1 MKSIAGNFEKFIEIF
16 KFARQNSKFYS
27 DHYRDIE
34 TIDLDS
40 LQSIPAT
47 SRDSFYQFSPPE
59 NTDMMT
65 GPMKGGYFTRSGGTS
80 GKEKYAFTTYGE
92 VQTGAK
98 LLGNMLCL
106 NGIDKDD
113 IVANLF
119 MPGHMYSAFSS
130 ISISLNHTGCVQ
142 LPIGANCEP
151 DEILR
156 YLLSFNPNVILAVPS
171 LLMGLANLVE
181 SNNLPLK
188 VEKLGYAGEHLNES
202 SRDYLKKIL
211 GVKSIFSLGYA
222 AVDTGI
228 IGYQDKT
235 CHGSI
240 HKIPTDHVMV
250 EIIDPKTNKHV
261 ELGEEGEII
270 VTNLFRKRIPVIRYH
285 VGDRGILTK
294 DGEDFSLKLL
304 GRAGNNIMI
313 CGYEVSLSVFAR
325 ILSKFDIDSSYQL
338 VIDAEGPRIKITINY
353 ESPTE
358 QKEFNP
364 DFLKNSLIESSEVFA
379 KMFDADIL
387 LPLDICWSKP
397 GTLEKNQASGKMK
410 TVIDKRS

>member
-1 MKSIAGNFEKFIEIF
+1 MKSIAGNFQKFKDIF
-16 KFARQNSKFYS
+16 EFARKNSKFYS
-27 DHYRDIE
+27 RQYRDIE
-34 TIDLDS
+34 TIDLDN
-40 LQSIPAT
+40 LTTIPAT

-65 GPMKGGYFTRSGGTS
+65 GPMKSGYFTRSGGTS
-80 GKEKYAFTTYGE
+80 GKEKYAFTTYDE
-92 VQTGAK
+92 VEIGAK

-106 NGIDKDD
+106 NGINENDT
-113 IVANLF
+113 VANLF

-151 DEILR
+151 DEIIN
-156 YLLSFNPNVILAVPS
+156 YLLAFNPNVILAVPS

-181 SNNLPLK
+181 TNSLPLK

-202 SRDYLKKIL
+202 SREYLKNIL

-228 IGYQDKT
+228 IGFQDSS

-240 HKIPTDHVMV
+240 HKIPTDHVLV
-250 EIIDPKTNKHV
+250 EIIDPNTAEHV
-261 ELGEEGEII
+261 DLGVEGEII

-285 VGDRGILTK
+285 VGDCGLLTMEG
-294 DGEDFSLKLL
+294 DEFLLKLL

-313 CGYEVSLSVFAR
+313 CGYEVSLSVFSN
-325 ILSKFDIDSSYQL
+325 ILSEFELESSFQL
-338 VIDAEGPRIKITINY
+338 VIDAKGPKIHLKVMY
-353 ESPTE
+353 ESPSE
-358 QKEFNP
+358 KKELKSE
-364 DFLKNSLIESSEVFA
+364 FLRDCLIETSEIFA
-379 KMFDADIL
+379 KMFQAEIL
-387 LPLDICWSKP
+387 LPLEIQWKKP
-397 GTLEKNQASGKMK
+397 GTLEKNKASGKMK
-410 TVIDKRS
+410 KVIDNRS